1 MTDTPDRPE
10 GTPASPTYLHE
21 PGRPEASRRQEGPG
35 SGIWMR
41 GLQMLL
47 VSMLI
52 GVAQTVLQVVT
63 LVQFVLMLVDKGRP
77 NAQIAGFGK
86 GLGDWFAK
94 AARFQAGQSEVKPWP
109 WTPWE

>member
-1 MTDTPDRPE
+1 
-10 GTPASPTYLHE
+10 
-21 PGRPEASRRQEGPG
+21 
-35 SGIWMR
+35 
-41 GLQMLL
+41 MLL

-52 GVAQTVLQVVT
+52 GLAQTVLQVVT

-77 NAQIAGFGK
+77 NAQIAGFGT

-109 WTPWE
+109 WTP